1 MPSPHTQPE
10 EDVTYKKAAE
20 EEEKKTRLKQLFDG
34 CRFFLSREVPREV
47 LTFIIRC
54 FGGVVSWEGG
64 MVGSTYPES
73 DVGITHQVVDRPAQL
88 HRFLSRYVLLGI
100 SYSVRTYIVHRTHC
114 VLVKIMQRVFMCFS
128 GLHVFTGPCILGL
141 RRFFFAGP
149 TFNPSGCLTVSTC
162 VDSSQLTTTPR
173 VPICLPTYPRSQKR
187 DLVTMSLPREPRPS
201 LRMRTKLLNQRR
213 RIYRRKAVSKVE
225 LAFQFKYTSTLG
237 WW

>member
-10 EDVTYKKAAE
+10 EDVAYKKAAE
-20 EEEKKTRLKQLFDG
+20 EEEKKTRLEQLFDG

-100 SYSVRTYIVHRTHC
+100 SYSVRTYIIH
-114 VLVKIMQRVFMCFS
+114 
-128 GLHVFTGPCILGL
+128 
-141 RRFFFAGP
+141 
-149 TFNPSGCLTVSTC
+149 TC
-162 VDSSQLTTTPR
+162 N
-173 VPICLPTYPRSQKR
+173 CHAA
-187 DLVTMSLPREPRPS
+187 
-201 LRMRTKLLNQRR
+201 
-213 RIYRRKAVSKVE
+213 IY
-225 LAFQFKYTSTLG
+225 
-237 WW
+237 